1 MGNDRDNSEN
11 ADKKGKRVT
20 KEEDKIKIKK
30 QNRNERGSYIIHLM
44 VKKKEKKKSS

>member
-20 KEEDKIKIKK
+20 KEENKIKRKEKKK
-30 QNRNERGSYIIHLM
+30 QNRNERGSYIIYLP
-44 VKKKEKKKSS
+44 